1 MIPTEGIKT
10 FGTAALVPLCVLA
23 FFVYRQLAF
32 ERDGVRVSGVIVG
45 FTEDERVDRDNGRT
59 TWKRG
64 GVPIV
69 TFMNAHGVETTELI
83 ENRGFELFTREGPH
97 ELAVAQDDPTRVR
110 LVRMYATKVN
120 VALAVITAVFL
131 ALAVLKTRADMRR
144 PTRR

>member
-32 ERDGVRVSGVIVG
+32 ERDGVRVSGVVVG
-45 FTEDERVDRDNGRT
+45 FTEDERIDRYNGRA

-69 TFMNAHGVETTELI
+69 TFMNAH
-83 ENRGFELFTREGPH
+83 
-97 ELAVAQDDPTRVR
+97 PTRVR